1 MGIRGLTSLVN
12 ENPGLLNDYQ
22 LKSTHVVIDG
32 TSLAYRIFLSYK
44 VECSFCG
51 EYLAFK
57 NATLSFLNRL
67 RKANVTPLFVF
78 DGPMDKYGSK
88 FQTVLK
94 RHKEAINCAVQVMQ
108 QRSNFVL
115 PMLAFDVFLRLLDQQ
130 NSNVL
135 VCTGDADRTIAAC
148 AIYLNCPV
156 ISMDSDFLV
165 FPLNKGYI
173 PFNSIDLSDMAPN
186 DAINCSIYNVDNW
199 LKFLPRLDRALLPI
213 FAIVTGNDFF
223 TSSAF
228 ENFFDHITKPQVLTR
243 EITRGT
249 LKQCNMVGF
258 LEWLQDKSYEEA
270 LEGLLCCASSG
281 NRQCF
286 REKIENALSFYN
298 VKALSVEECKGCT
311 ISQLLACGFPKPFT
325 EAYCTG
331 KLYRLSNMTYVRLG
345 QTLFLPIVL
354 ENISLHCVHECSK
367 PLRAIIYGIM
377 LKGTG
382 NRVVTEYTRVHDT
395 YQPIVAAVKE
405 DVPSMSEIA
414 NLSKDDRR
422 KILTCNF
429 SFCPHDLD
437 AIPEQLHLFVLSLK
451 MWTQSSSSTE
461 QITQNVALA
470 LAAAAIHLN
479 AKFTSV
485 MSESLRRLY
494 KKPLIESH
502 QERNRYFT
510 FVHAANQWQ
519 SCLDTI
525 QCLNDLLIQPF
536 READVTCLF
545 SGKLAFNLYQCALCS
560 RRPVETVLNA
570 LRDEATVFDMSPD
583 QLLAKLQLIIPFPKE
598 LSSATGTTSKTTTN
612 KTRHRV
618 KDKVV
623 VASTELYSDTST
635 SDWDDDNSFAALKL
649 VR

>member
-22 LKSTHVVIDG
+22 LKSTRVVVDG
-32 TSLAYRIFLSYK
+32 TSLAYRIFMSFK

-67 RKANVTPLFVF
+67 RRANVTPLFIF

-88 FQTVLK
+88 FQTVIK
-94 RHKEAINCAVQVMQ
+94 RHKEAINCALQVMQ

-115 PMLAFDVFLRLLDQQ
+115 PLLAFDVFLRLLHQQ
-130 NSNVL
+130 NFDVL
-135 VCTGDADRTIAAC
+135 VCAGDADRTIAAC
-148 AIYLNCPV
+148 ALYLNCPV

-173 PFNSIDLSDMAPN
+173 PFSSIDLSDLAPN

-199 LKFLPRLDRALLPI
+199 LKFLPRLDKALLPI
-213 FAIVTGNDFF
+213 FAIVIGNDFF
-223 TSSAF
+223 TSNAF
-228 ENFFDHITKPQVLTR
+228 ENFFDHITKPQVAAR
-243 EITRGT
+243 EIARGT

-258 LEWLQDKSYEEA
+258 LEWLQDKSYNDA
-270 LEGLLCCASSG
+270 LQRVLSCVSSES
-281 NRQCF
+281 QKCL
-286 REKIENALSFYN
+286 REKIENALSFYS
-298 VKALSVEECKGCT
+298 VKALSIEECKRCT
-311 ISQLLACGFPKPFT
+311 ISQLSACGFPTPFI

-331 KLYRLSNMTYVRLG
+331 HLYRLSNMAYIRIG

-382 NRVVTEYTRVHDT
+382 HHVVTEYVRVHDM
-395 YQPIVAAVKE
+395 YQPIVTAIQE
-405 DVPSMSEIA
+405 NVPSMNDIP
-414 NLSKDDRR
+414 NLGREDRR
-422 KILTCNF
+422 KILICNF
-429 SFCPHDLD
+429 SLCLHDLD

-451 MWTQSSSSTE
+451 TWTLFSSSTE
-461 QITQNVALA
+461 QTRENMALA
-470 LAAAAIHLN
+470 LAATAIHLN
-479 AKFTSV
+479 AKLTSI
-485 MSESLRRLY
+485 MPESLRRLY

-502 QERNRYFT
+502 QERNKYFT

-519 SCLDTI
+519 SCLDAI
-525 QCLNDLLIQPF
+525 QCLNGLLMQPF

-545 SGKLAFNLYQCALCS
+545 SGKLAFNLYQCVLCS
-560 RRPVETVLNA
+560 RHPVETVLNT

-583 QLLAKLQLIIPFPKE
+583 QLLAKLQLIVPFPKE
-598 LSSATGTTSKTTTN
+598 ASTVSVATGKTTTN

-618 KDKVV
+618 KEKVV
-623 VASTELYSDTST
+623 ITTDLSSDTST
-635 SDWDDDNSFAALKL
+635 SDWDDDNAFAVLKS